1 MKLLHSL
8 LCLLAAGATAFAALP
23 VVSNVT
29 STQRAGTKFVDITYD
44 VADADGDALKVR
56 VEISDN
62 NGATYA
68 VPAFTFSGAIGDNV
82 IPGTGKTI
90 AWNAG
95 QDWDGEYSTQM
106 RVKVIAVDA
115 KGLPG
120 LAWSKEI
127 PPGGFL
133 MGQDGGVEGSG
144 LSRHVNIPWSYWL
157 SKFEITN
164 DQYAE
169 YLNTALV
176 AGAVTRVSTTSVTAV
191 VGKYTGVPASGLLLQ
206 IGDTYDIRWNV
217 NKFDAVAGRGNFPV
231 SVTWYGAVAFAQHY
245 GYDLPTQAEW
255 EKAARGPDY
264 DDAGQHQL
272 YPWGNSING
281 GYANYKNSRDIHEIY
296 NTESYWSYNML
307 MNSGKSPVGY
317 YNGNQTPLGP
327 DSISAYGIYDLGGNL
342 SEWTRSVFLDISTY
356 PQAEDLASPHNSIS
370 SADASRIAKGG
381 DHVSDTQGLA
391 IYNRVAIAKGTYISL
406 GGSVFPDFT
415 SRYGFRVIRRST
427 P

>member
-1 MKLLHSL
+1 MKLLQSL
-8 LCLLAAGATAFAALP
+8 LCLFAAIATSFAALP

-29 STQRAGTKFVDITYD
+29 STQRTGTKFVDITYD

-62 NGATYA
+62 NGATYS
-68 VPAFTFSGAIGDNV
+68 VPAFTFTGAIGDN
-82 IPGTGKTI
+82 ITPGTGKTI

-120 LAWSKEI
+120 LAWGNEI

-144 LSRHVNIPWSYWL
+144 LSRHVNIPWSHWL
-157 SKFEITN
+157 SKYEITN

-191 VGKYTGVPASGLLLQ
+191 VGKYTGVPASGLLLN
-206 IGDTYDIRWNV
+206 IGDNYDIRWNV

-264 DDAGQHQL
+264 DDEGQHQL

-281 GYANYKNSRDIHEIY
+281 GYANYRPSGDAYEDSNSV
-296 NTESYWSYNML
+296 
-307 MNSGKSPVGY
+307 GKTPVGY
-317 YNGNQTPLGP
+317 YNGNQTPFGP
-327 DSISAYGIYDLGGNL
+327 NTLSAYGLYDIIGNQG
-342 SEWTRSVFLDISTY
+342 EWTRSVFTDISAY
-356 PQAEDLASPHNSIS
+356 PQLEDLNSAHNTLAA
-370 SADASRIAKGG
+370 ADATRVIRGG
-381 DHVSDTQGLA
+381 DSQHDTSNCPIYFRTAVSKSTHLA
-391 IYNRVAIAKGTYISL
+391 IYGAGNQTYNYAY
-406 GGSVFPDFT
+406 T
-415 SRYGFRVIRRST
+415 GFRVIRRST

>member
-8 LCLLAAGATAFAALP
+8 VCLLAVGATAFAALP

-29 STQRAGTKFVDITYD
+29 SSQRAGTKFVDITYD
-44 VADADGDALKVR
+44 VADADGDPLKVR

-62 NGATYA
+62 NGTTYA
-68 VPAFTFSGAIGDNV
+68 VPAFTFTGAIGDNV
-82 IPGTGKTI
+82 TPGTGKTI

-95 QDWDGEYSTQM
+95 QDWDGEYSSQM

-120 LAWSKEI
+120 LAWSNEI

-164 DQYAE
+164 EQYAE
-169 YLNTALV
+169 YLNTAIV
-176 AGAVTRVSTTSVTAV
+176 AGAVTRVSTTNVTAV
-191 VGKYTGVPASGLLLQ
+191 VGKYTGVPANGLLLN
-206 IGDTYDIRWNV
+206 IGDNYDIRWNV

-255 EKAARGPDY
+255 EKAARGPDN

-272 YPWGNSING
+272 YPWGNAING
-281 GYANYKNSRDIHEIY
+281 GYANYRSSGDAYEDNNSV
-296 NTESYWSYNML
+296 
-307 MNSGKSPVGY
+307 GKTPAGY
-317 YNGNQTPLGP
+317 YNGNQVPFGP
-327 DSISAYGIYDLGGNL
+327 NTLSSYGLYDIIGNQA
-342 SEWTRSVFLDISTY
+342 EWTRSIFTDISAYPQQEDLNSAHNALTAGDATRVIRGGDSQHDISTCALY
-356 PQAEDLASPHNSIS
+356 FRTA
-370 SADASRIAKGG
+370 
-381 DHVSDTQGLA
+381 VSKSTHLA
-391 IYNRVAIAKGTYISL
+391 IYGTGNQTYNYAY
-406 GGSVFPDFT
+406 T
-415 SRYGFRVIRRST
+415 GFRVIRRST

>member
-68 VPAFTFSGAIGDNV
+68 VPAFTFTGAIGDNV
-82 IPGTGKTI
+82 LPGTGKTI

-120 LAWSKEI
+120 LAWSNEI

-176 AGAVTRVSTTSVTAV
+176 ASAITRVSTTSVTAV

-217 NKFDAVAGRGNFPV
+217 NKFDAVAGRGSFPV

-264 DDAGQHQL
+264 DDAGQHQI
-272 YPWGNSING
+272 YPWGNTING
-281 GYANYKNSRDIHEIY
+281 GYANYYDSKDPYEVINSSTGYYAI
-296 NTESYWSYNML
+296 
-307 MNSGKSPVGY
+307 GKTPTGY
-317 YNGNQTPLGP
+317 YNGNQTPFGP
-327 DSISAYGIYDLGGNL
+327 NTLSVYGLYDQIGNQ
-342 SEWTRSVFLDISTY
+342 SEWTRSVFTDISSY
-356 PQAEDLASPHNSIS
+356 PQVEDLNSAHNALTAS
-370 SADASRIAKGG
+370 DA
-381 DHVSDTQGLA
+381 
-391 IYNRVAIAKGTYISL
+391 NRLIRG
-406 GGSVFPDFT
+406 GGSHEDILNCPIYLRKAVSKSSYLSTASNYFPWAYT
-415 SRYGFRVIRRST
+415 GFRVIRRST

>member
-1 MKLLHSL
+1 MKSRLQL
-8 LCLLAAGATAFAALP
+8 LCALLATATTAFAALP

-29 STQRAGTKFVDITYD
+29 SAQRTGTKFVDITYD
-44 VADADGDALKVR
+44 VADADGDTLKVR

-62 NGATYA
+62 NGVTYS
-68 VPAFTFSGAIGDNV
+68 VPAFTFTGAIGDNV
-82 IPGTGKTI
+82 TPGAGKTI

-115 KGLPG
+115 RGLPG
-120 LAWSKEI
+120 LAWSNEI

-157 SKFEITN
+157 SKYEITN
-164 DQYAE
+164 EQYAE

-176 AGAVTRVSTTSVTAV
+176 AGAVIRNGTTTVTAV
-191 VGKYTGVPASGLLLQ
+191 ASKYTGVPASGLLLN
-206 IGDTYDIRWNV
+206 IGDSYDIRWNV
-217 NKFDAVAGRGNFPV
+217 NKFDAVSGRGNFPV

-281 GYANYKNSRDIHEIY
+281 GYANYRD
-296 NTESYWSYNML
+296 
-307 MNSGKSPVGY
+307 SGDPYEYAGKTPVGY
-317 YNGNQTPLGP
+317 YNGNQTPFGP
-327 DSISAYGIYDLGGNL
+327 NTLSAYGLYDLIGNQA
-342 SEWTRSVFLDISTY
+342 EWTRSVFIDISGY
-356 PQAEDLASPHNSIS
+356 PQQEDLNSAHNTLTS
-370 SADASRIAKGG
+370 SDASRITKGG
-381 DHVSDTQGLA
+381 HSQTTTQFQIYDRTGVSKSSYL
-391 IYNRVAIAKGTYISL
+391 NSSL
-406 GGSVFPDFT
+406 NYAYT
-415 SRYGFRVIRRST
+415 GFRVVRRST

>member
-8 LCLLAAGATAFAALP
+8 FCLLAAGATAFAALP

-44 VADADGDALKVR
+44 VADADGDPLKVR

-62 NGATYA
+62 NGTTYA
-68 VPAFTFSGAIGDNV
+68 VPAFTFTGAIGDNV
-82 IPGTGKTI
+82 LPGTGKTI
-90 AWNAG
+90 VWNAG

-120 LAWSKEI
+120 LAWSNEI

-133 MGQDGGVEGSG
+133 MGQDGGMEGSG
-144 LSRHVNIPWSYWL
+144 PSRQVNIPWSYWL
-157 SKFEITN
+157 SKYEITN

-176 AGAVTRVSTTSVTAV
+176 AGAVLRVSTTSVTAV
-191 VGKYTGVPASGLLLQ
+191 VGKYTGVPASGLLLN

-217 NKFDAVAGRGNFPV
+217 NKFEPVTGRGNFPV

-255 EKAARGPDY
+255 EKAARGPDN
-264 DDAGQHQL
+264 DDAGQHQV
-272 YPWGNSING
+272 YPWGNSISG
-281 GYANYKNSRDIHEIY
+281 GYANYY
-296 NTESYWSYNML
+296 G
-307 MNSGKSPVGY
+307 SGDPYDYYGKTPVGY
-317 YNGNQTPLGP
+317 YNGNQTPFGP
-327 DSISAYGIYDLGGNL
+327 NTISAYGMYDLIGNVA
-342 SEWTRSVFLDISTY
+342 EWTRSVSVTIDSY
-356 PQAEDLASPHNSIS
+356 PQQETLSNSHNDLLSI
-370 SADASRIAKGG
+370 DGNRVHKGG
-381 DHVSDTQGLA
+381 YSLAKIYDREVASKSSYATSNSGQG
-391 IYNRVAIAKGTYISL
+391 Y
-406 GGSVFPDFT
+406 
-415 SRYGFRVIRRST
+415 YGFRVIRRST

>member
-1 MKLLHSL
+1 
-8 LCLLAAGATAFAALP
+8 
-23 VVSNVT
+23 
-29 STQRAGTKFVDITYD
+29 VDITYD
-44 VADADGDALKVR
+44 VADADGDTLKVR

-62 NGATYA
+62 NGASYS
-68 VPAFTFSGAIGDNV
+68 VPAFTFTGAIGDNV
-82 IPGTGKTI
+82 APGVGKTI
-90 AWNAG
+90 IWNAG

-115 KGLPG
+115 RGLPG
-120 LAWSKEI
+120 LAWSNEI

-157 SKFEITN
+157 SKYEITN

-176 AGAVTRVSTTSVTAV
+176 AGAVIRNGTTTVTAV
-191 VGKYTGVPASGLLLQ
+191 ASKYTGVPANGLLLN
-206 IGDTYDIRWNV
+206 IGDSYDIRWNV
-217 NKFDAVAGRGNFPV
+217 NKFEVVTGRGNFPV
-231 SVTWYGAVAFAQHY
+231 SVTWYGAVAFALHY

-281 GYANYKNSRDIHEIY
+281 GYANYAG
-296 NTESYWSYNML
+296 
-307 MNSGKSPVGY
+307 SGDPYDYYGKTPIGY
-317 YNGNQTPLGP
+317 YNGNQTPFGP
-327 DSISAYGIYDLGGNL
+327 NTLSAYGLYDLIGNQA
-342 SEWTRSVFLDISTY
+342 EWTRSVFTDISAY
-356 PQAEDLASPHNSIS
+356 PQQEDLNSAHNVLTAS
-370 SADASRIAKGG
+370 DANRITKGG
-381 DHVSDTQGLA
+381 HSQTGTQFQ
-391 IYNRVAIAKGTYISL
+391 IYDRTGASKSSYLYSQLNYAYT
-406 GGSVFPDFT
+406 
-415 SRYGFRVIRRST
+415 GFRVIRRST

>member
-1 MKLLHSL
+1 MKSRFNL
-8 LCLLAAGATAFAALP
+8 LCALLATAATAFAALP

-29 STQRAGTKFVDITYD
+29 SAQRAGTKFVDITYD
-44 VADADGDALKVR
+44 VADADGDTLKVR

-62 NGATYA
+62 NGATYS
-68 VPAFTFSGAIGDNV
+68 VPAFTFTGAIGDNV
-82 IPGTGKTI
+82 TPGAGKTI

-115 KGLPG
+115 RGLPG
-120 LAWSKEI
+120 LAWSNEI

-157 SKFEITN
+157 SKYEITN

-176 AGAVTRVSTTSVTAV
+176 AGEIILVNTTSVTAV
-191 VGKYTGVPASGLLLQ
+191 VGKYTGVPASGLLLN
-206 IGDTYDIRWNV
+206 IGDSLDIRWNV
-217 NKFDAVAGRGNFPV
+217 NRFEALTGRGNFPV
-231 SVTWYGAVAFAQHY
+231 SVTWYGAVAFALHY

-264 DDAGQHQL
+264 DDEGQHQL

-281 GYANYKNSRDIHEIY
+281 GYANY
-296 NTESYWSYNML
+296 
-307 MNSGKSPVGY
+307 SGSGDPYDSSTGKTPVGY
-317 YNGNQTPLGP
+317 YNSNQTPLGP
-327 DSISAYGIYDLGGNL
+327 DMISTFGLYDLVGNV
-342 SEWTRSVFLDISTY
+342 SEWTRSVFADISSY
-356 PQAEDLASPHNSIS
+356 PQQEDLVNAHNALTNS
-370 SADASRIAKGG
+370 DGSRIIRG
-381 DHVSDTQGLA
+381 SSRWESSSQGA
-391 IYNRVAIAKGTYISL
+391 IYRRIAGSKSNYFSL
-406 GGSVFPDFT
+406 RET
-415 SRYGFRVIRRST
+415 GFRVIRRSA

>member
-1 MKLLHSL
+1 MKSRLALA
-8 LCLLAAGATAFAALP
+8 CALLASAPLFAALP
-23 VVSNVT
+23 VVSNV
-29 STQRAGTKFVDITYD
+29 SSAQRAGTKLVDITYD
-44 VADADGDALKVR
+44 VADTDGDALKVR

-62 NGATYA
+62 NGTTYS
-68 VPAFTFSGAIGDNV
+68 VPAFTFTGAIGDNV

-90 AWNAG
+90 VWDAG
-95 QDWDGEYSTQM
+95 KDWDGEYSTQM

-120 LAWSKEI
+120 LAWSNEI

-157 SKFEITN
+157 SKYEITN

-176 AGAVTRVSTTSVTAV
+176 AGAVTRVSTTSVNAV
-191 VGKYTGVPASGLLLQ
+191 VGKYTGVPDSGMLLK

-217 NKFDAVAGRGNFPV
+217 NKFDSAAGRGNFPV
-231 SVTWYGAVAFAQHY
+231 AVTWYGAVAFAQHY

-281 GYANYKNSRDIHEIY
+281 GYANYITSADPYELNNY
-296 NTESYWSYNML
+296 NTGWNNL
-307 MNSGKSPVGY
+307 GKTPAGY
-317 YNGNQTPLGP
+317 YNGNQTPFGP
-327 DSISAYGIYDLGGNL
+327 NTLSAYGLYDLIGNQA
-342 SEWTRSVFLDISTY
+342 EWTRSVFTDISSY
-356 PQAEDLASPHNSIS
+356 PQQEDLNNSHNALTAIEVNRLVKGGSSQHDTTNCQMHVRTAVSKSTHVSIS
-370 SADASRIAKGG
+370 PGYPVYSY
-381 DHVSDTQGLA
+381 T
-391 IYNRVAIAKGTYISL
+391 
-406 GGSVFPDFT
+406 
-415 SRYGFRVIRRST
+415 GFRVIRRST

>member
-1 MKLLHSL
+1 MKISITPILLFFT
-8 LCLLAAGATAFAALP
+8 AAPLFAALP

-29 STQRAGTKFVDITYD
+29 SSQRAGTKLVDITYN

-62 NGATYA
+62 NGTTYN
-68 VPAFTFSGAIGDNV
+68 VPAFTFTGAIGDNV
-82 IPGTGKTI
+82 MPGNGKTI
-90 AWNAG
+90 VWDAG
-95 QDWDGEYSTQM
+95 RDWDGEYSAQM

-120 LAWSKEI
+120 LAWSNEI

-157 SKFEITN
+157 SKHEITN

-176 AGAVTRVSTTSVTAV
+176 AGAVLRNGTTTVTAV
-191 VGKYTGVPASGLLLQ
+191 ASKYTGVPASGLLLN
-206 IGDTYDIRWNV
+206 IGDSFDIRWNV
-217 NKFDAVAGRGNFPV
+217 SKFESVTGRGNFPV
-231 SVTWYGAVAFAQHY
+231 SVTWYGAAAFSQHY

-272 YPWGNSING
+272 YPWGNSLNG
-281 GYANYKNSRDIHEIY
+281 GYANY
-296 NTESYWSYNML
+296 
-307 MNSGKSPVGY
+307 SGSGDPYDYLSSSKTPVGY
-317 YNGNQTPLGP
+317 YNGNQTPFGP
-327 DSISAYGIYDLGGNL
+327 NTLSAYGLYDIIGNQN
-342 SEWTRSVFLDISTY
+342 EWTRSVFTDISTY
-356 PQAEDLASPHNSIS
+356 PQQEELDSTHNVLNS
-370 SADASRIAKGG
+370 SGSSRIIRGG
-381 DHVSDTQGLA
+381 SRSYGGSSLA
-391 IYNRVAIAKGTYISL
+391 IYIRNSDQKTEFYGAN
-406 GGSVFPDFT
+406 
-415 SRYGFRVIRRST
+415 GFRVIRRST

>member
-1 MKLLHSL
+1 MKLLQSL

-62 NGATYA
+62 NGVTYV
-68 VPAFTFSGAIGDNV
+68 VPAFTFTGAIGDNV

-95 QDWDGEYSTQM
+95 TDWDGEYSTLM

-120 LAWSKEI
+120 LAWSNEI

-144 LSRHVNIPWSYWL
+144 LSRHVNITWSYWL
-157 SKFEITN
+157 SKYEITN

-191 VGKYTGVPASGLLLQ
+191 LNKYTGVPASGLLLN
-206 IGDTYDIRWNV
+206 IGDSYDIRWNV

-231 SVTWYGAVAFAQHY
+231 SVTWYGALAFAQHY

-264 DDAGQHQL
+264 DDEGQHQL

-281 GYANYKNSRDIHEIY
+281 GYANFQ
-296 NTESYWSYNML
+296 
-307 MNSGKSPVGY
+307 NSGDPYDIANYNYVYGKTPVGY
-317 YNGNQTPLGP
+317 FNGNQTPFGP
-327 DSISAYGIYDLGGNL
+327 NTLSAYGIYDLIGNQA
-342 SEWTRSVFLDISTY
+342 EWTRSVFIDISVY
-356 PQAEDLASPHNSIS
+356 PQQEDLNSAHNALTASDINRVI
-370 SADASRIAKGG
+370 RGG
-381 DHVSDTQGLA
+381 DSQHDTSGCSIYYRTAVSKSTH
-391 IYNRVAIAKGTYISL
+391 ITYA
-406 GGSVFPDFT
+406 T
-415 SRYGFRVIRRST
+415 NWAYTGFRVIRRST

>member
-1 MKLLHSL
+1 MKLLASL
-8 LCLLAAGATAFAALP
+8 LGLLALASSAFAALP
-23 VVSNVT
+23 VVSNVA
-29 STQRAGTKFVDITYD
+29 STQRTGTKFVDITYD

-62 NGATYA
+62 NGLTYA
-68 VPAFTFSGAIGDNV
+68 VPAFTFTGAIGDNV
-82 IPGTGKTI
+82 LPGTGKTI
-90 AWNAG
+90 VWNAG

-120 LAWSKEI
+120 LAWSNEI

-164 DQYAE
+164 EQYAE
-169 YLNTALV
+169 YLNTAII
-176 AGAVTRVSTTSVTAV
+176 AGAVVRNGTTTVTAV
-191 VGKYTGVPASGLLLQ
+191 AGKYTGVPASGLLLN

-217 NKFDAVAGRGNFPV
+217 NKFDPVAGRGNFPV

-255 EKAARGPDY
+255 EKAARGPDH
-264 DDAGQHQL
+264 DDAGEHQL

-281 GYANYKNSRDIHEIY
+281 GNANYYGSGDPHDGSAN
-296 NTESYWSYNML
+296 NW
-307 MNSGKSPVGY
+307 SGKTPVGY
-317 YNGNQTPLGP
+317 YNGNQTPFGP
-327 DSISAYGIYDLGGNL
+327 NTLSAFGLYDLIGNQA
-342 SEWTRSVFLDISTY
+342 EWTRSVFTDISTY
-356 PQAEDLASPHNSIS
+356 PQQEDLANAHNALIS
-370 SADASRIAKGG
+370 NGERIVRGG
-381 DHVSDTQGLA
+381 DRFRSTSSMA
-391 IYNRVAIAKGTYISL
+391 IYLRPVVDRSSYHIGQ
-406 GGSVFPDFT
+406 
-415 SRYGFRVIRRST
+415 YGFRVIRRAT

>member
-1 MKLLHSL
+1 MKPTLALFGA
-8 LCLLAAGATAFAALP
+8 LLALTSTAFAALP

-29 STQRAGTKFVDITYD
+29 SAQRAGTKLVDISYD

-62 NGATYA
+62 NGATYI
-68 VPAFTFSGAIGDNV
+68 VPAFTFTGAIGEGV
-82 IPGTGKTI
+82 TPGTGKTI
-90 AWNAG
+90 VWDAG
-95 QDWDGEYSTQM
+95 KDWDGEYSTQM

-120 LAWSKEI
+120 LAWSNEI

-157 SKFEITN
+157 SKYEITN

-191 VGKYTGVPASGLLLQ
+191 ASKYTGVPASGLLLN
-206 IGDTYDIRWNV
+206 IGDSYDIRWNV
-217 NKFDAVAGRGNFPV
+217 NKFEAVTGRGNFPV

-264 DDAGQHQL
+264 DDEGQHQL
-272 YPWGNSING
+272 YPWGNSINT
-281 GYANYKNSRDIHEIY
+281 GYANYAY
-296 NTESYWSYNML
+296 A
-307 MNSGKSPVGY
+307 SGTPYAGGSKTPVGY
-317 YNGNQTPLGP
+317 YNGNQTPFGP
-327 DSISAYGIYDLGGNL
+327 NTISAYGLYDVIGNVA
-342 SEWTRSVFLDISTY
+342 EWTRTISPSTVDTY
-356 PQAEDLASPHNSIS
+356 PQQEDL
-370 SADASRIAKGG
+370 
-381 DHVSDTQGLA
+381 TQA
-391 IYNRVAIAKGTYISL
+391 IHSL
-406 GGSVFPDFT
+406 TNTT
-415 SRYGFRVIRRST
+415 SRYFRGGNYNSGASGSYTYYRDSGSREGYYYPVGFRVIRRST